1 MKKALLLCALGTALL
16 GSQVAKADTFS
27 FSFTGTTPLNI
38 AGLTFSGSG
47 YFTANQ
53 IGSSDNYQITD
64 VYDGSVTGSDGTTS
78 AIAGI
83 LGVNTYQGN
92 DNILIFPPKNFGTKF
107 FDNGG
112 VSFSLVDGIDI
123 NLNDTLGFENAV
135 AGAGGFNFTE
145 LDIVD
150 VDRAP
155 APTPEPGSLA
165 LLGTSIL
172 GGAGLLR
179 RRFRFRA

>member
-27 FSFTGTTPLNI
+27 FTFIGTVPLNL
-38 AGLTFSGSG
+38 AGLTFSGTG

-64 VYDGSVTGSDGTTS
+64 VYNGSVVASDGITS
-78 AIAGI
+78 DIAGI
-83 LGVNTYQGN
+83 IGVGGFQGN
-92 DNILIFPPKNFGTKF
+92 DNILIFPPELFGTKF
-107 FDNGG
+107 FDHGG
-112 VSFSLVDGIDI
+112 VSFSLEDGIDI
-123 NLNDTLGFENAV
+123 NLNDTVGFENAV
-135 AGAGGFNFTE
+135 AGAGPFDFTE

-155 APTPEPGSLA
+155 APAPEPGSLA

-172 GGAGLLR
+172 GGAGILR
-179 RRFRFRA
+179 RRFRA

>member
-27 FSFTGTTPLNI
+27 FTFTGTVPLNI

-53 IGSSDNYQITD
+53 IGSTDNYNITD
-64 VYDGSVTGSDGTTS
+64 VYGGSVTASDGTS
-78 AIAGI
+78 SDISGI
-83 LGVNTYQGN
+83 LAANTFQGN
-92 DNILIFPPKNFGTKF
+92 DNVLIFPPEALGTKF
-107 FDNGG
+107 FDHNG
-112 VSFSLVDGIDI
+112 VSFSLVDGVDI

-135 AGAGGFNFTE
+135 AGAGPFDFTE

-150 VDRAP
+150 VDRADPP
-155 APTPEPGSLA
+155 AATPEPGSLA

-172 GGAGLLR
+172 GGAGILR
-179 RRFRFRA
+179 RRFRA